1 MFAARGIVISLSV
14 FALMYVALSLGVRCV
29 WRRIGM
35 SAQTQPA
42 RRLSGLLFALRI
54 FPLAAATVVTVAFTI
69 PSFVLLEPRHIQ
81 EPLGLIPLTL
91 GLGAVCLGVAGIVNA
106 VRALMLASRAVAAW
120 TTGSQPINSSAPVP
134 VLRVSGEVPPM
145 VSTGIVRP
153 QVLLSSE
160 AESVLTAEELQAAID
175 HELVHVGRRDNLK
188 KLLLRLVAF
197 PGMGDLEAAW
207 MAAVEMAADDE
218 AVSNSREALDLAAA
232 LVKVSRLTTIEA
244 PVGLTAAL
252 VRGSGTGMNARVER
266 LLSWSEPRRDRGH
279 TVWYGV
285 GGGTFLFMVFAATYG
300 QLLVGM
306 HQVTEWLVR

>member
-14 FALMYVALSLGVRCV
+14 FALMYVALSLSVRCV
-29 WRRIGM
+29 WRGIWMR
-35 SAQTQPA
+35 AQTQPV
-42 RRLSGLLFALRI
+42 RRLSGLLFAFRI
-54 FPLAAATVVTVAFTI
+54 FPLAAATVVTAAFTV

-106 VRALMLASRAVAAW
+106 VRALVQASRAVAAW

-134 VLRVSGEVPPM
+134 VFRISGEVPPM
-145 VSTGIVRP
+145 VATGIVRP

-160 AESVLTAEELQAAID
+160 AESVLTDEELQAALD
-175 HELVHVGRRDNLK
+175 HELVHLGRCDNLK
-188 KLLLRLVAF
+188 KLLLRFVAF

-218 AVSNSREALDLAAA
+218 AVSNSREALNLAAA
-232 LVKVSRLTTIEA
+232 LVKVSRLTTIAA
-244 PVGLTAAL
+244 PVGLTASL

-266 LLSWSEPRRDRGH
+266 LLSWTERRADRGH
-279 TVWYGV
+279 AVWYGV
-285 GGGTFLFMVFAATYG
+285 GGGALLVAVFAATYG
-300 QLLVGM
+300 QLLLGM